1 MAYLNNKKVLF
12 ADTTYHLLDCGGVFG
27 DITSRLCSSLPLSVD
42 AIDGTCSH
50 ELGISDYVV
59 EFLLIDHTYDASY
72 DPYVSAYNLDSIP
85 IKIDVTSGS
94 TLYDI
99 GAIHRRI
106 GRGTLKIDSRTDWET
121 VYENRAICCPSTP
134 MKIEYHY
141 EIGDQ
146 NTITTGNFG
155 SSWLEID
162 EIGVTAYYNDIVID
176 SDEAITLSLSAKY
189 GTTDDSLI
197 LATKTFAI
205 LNDYSNETLSLLSSQ
220 KILDLKYK
228 ET

>member
-1 MAYLNNKKVLF
+1 M
-12 ADTTYHLLDCGGVFG
+12 
-27 DITSRLCSSLPLSVD
+27 
-42 AIDGTCSH
+42 
-50 ELGISDYVV
+50 E
-59 EFLLIDHTYDASY
+59 
-72 DPYVSAYNLDSIP
+72 
-85 IKIDVTSGS
+85 
-94 TLYDI
+94 
-99 GAIHRRI
+99 
-106 GRGTLKIDSRTDWET
+106 
-121 VYENRAICCPSTP
+121 
-134 MKIEYHY
+134 MEYHY

-146 NTITTGNFG
+146 NSTTTSNFG